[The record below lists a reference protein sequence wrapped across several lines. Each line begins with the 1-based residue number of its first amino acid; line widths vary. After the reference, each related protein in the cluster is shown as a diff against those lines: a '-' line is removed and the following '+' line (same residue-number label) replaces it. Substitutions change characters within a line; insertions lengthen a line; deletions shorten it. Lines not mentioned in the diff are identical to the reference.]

1 MLAPILAV
9 AVSFFNA
16 SSPNCGYVDV
26 LVPTNPIPY
35 ASRFTGEVFGEN
47 EHVPR
52 VEDMAFLYQLAFER
66 YVVKLNG
73 IEAKPYLGLPLD
85 VEPRRIVG
93 RSDMVFYGYGAS
105 DVSLGGPADFN
116 FPPYTTPADMI
127 GYAMNDTPTY
137 GFFAVDPYAFP
148 EDAVPLYPVKLPPDY
163 SGDGVDYVQELVA
176 QAACFTPSD
185 YSVLTNTLDGL
196 LYKKNDLLSLCEIG
210 DRVTTYCWAGGGSTI
225 NSSEEK
231 SDYSMEYSYWTK
243 GDPPTGGWK
252 STNDTH
258 TVTSTNQNGYMRIIA
273 DSRKETVAYW
283 DYNLVDGQT
292 TAKVGD
298 GPNNWHKLTEETPS
312 PITLVLCGDKSYF
325 WDYQGEGTSSRSRQK
340 KLHAYAV
347 FECGGWASGYTSVH
361 EMYDTE
367 LVNEEYEDYYLVCD
381 LGEGSPTPIPRT
393 QVSGGQ
399 TNRYCEIRYEFQAPS
414 MKSLLNQFC
423 TTTCGWPSYP
433 KADFPEQPASP
444 SMVPTGENFYTAE
457 AYLQYTARLDLVD
470 FFGFVEYD
478 FVATV
483 KQDDAGGAGGG
494 ESSQEGAN
502 DNP

>member
-26 LVPTNPIPY
+26 LVPTNPIHY
-35 ASRFTGEVFGEN
+35 ASRFTGEVFGNN

-66 YVVKLNG
+66 YVVKQNG
-73 IEAKPYLGLPLD
+73 IAAQPYLGKQLD
-85 VEPRRIVG
+85 VEPRLLTD
-93 RSDMVFYGYGAS
+93 RSDMVFYGYGAG
-105 DVSLGGPADFN
+105 DISLGIPTDFN
-116 FPPYTTPADMI
+116 YPPYTTPADMI
-127 GYAMNDTPTY
+127 GYAMNDTPTR
-137 GFFAVDPYAFP
+137 GFFAVDSDSSPA
-148 EDAVPLYPVKLPPDY
+148 DAVPLYPFELPSDY

-196 LYKKNDLLSLCEIG
+196 LYRKDDLLSLCAIG
-210 DRVTTYCWAGGGSTI
+210 DRVNTYCWSGGESTI

-231 SDYSMEYSYWTK
+231 YEYGMNYSWWSK
-243 GDPPTGGWK
+243 GDGWHN
-252 STNDTH
+252 TNDTS
-258 TVTSTNQNGYMRIIA
+258 TATSTNEYGYMRIKA

-283 DYNLVDGQT
+283 DYETVHGQT
-292 TAKVGD
+292 TTKVGD
-298 GPNNWHKLTEETPS
+298 GENNWHTLTEETPS

-340 KLHAYAV
+340 SLHAYAV

-361 EMYDTE
+361 EAHDTE
-367 LVNEEYEDYYLVCD
+367 LVNEEYEEYYLVCD
-381 LGEGSPTPIPRT
+381 LGIGSPTPIPRT

-399 TNRYCEIRYEFQAPS
+399 TNRYCEIQYEFPAPS
-414 MKSLLNQFC
+414 MKNLLTLFC

-433 KADFPEQPASP
+433 KVDFPSQPENP
-444 SMVPTGENFYTAE
+444 TMVPTAE
-457 AYLQYTARLDLVD
+457 DSYVANAYLHYTARLDLVD
-470 FFGFVEYD
+470 FFGFVEYE

-483 KQDDAGGAGGG
+483 KQEDDGGAGGG
-494 ESSQEGAN
+494 ESGGQEGAN